1 MPEGKFLEKK
11 KYKNS
16 ERNNEYFSPIDII
29 VGKDIKING
38 YSFHILECDDHT
50 RKWYT

>member
-11 KYKNS
+11 RYKNP
-16 ERNNEYFSPIDII
+16 ERNNEYFSPIDFI

-38 YSFHILECDDHT
+38 FSFHVLECDDHT
-50 RKWYT
+50 RKWLA